1 MAESCLSAGK
11 NFSAFFSEILV
22 VLSLLI
28 LILLILLVAIL
39 ILLVLLILL
48 ILLVAVSVLLVL
60 LIPVLLVLIL
70 IVHDFSY
77 RMFGCLSKIFV
88 KCRFAVGN
96 APKTRRLSILHKRC
110 AAIHRKYQRIL

>member
-1 MAESCLSAGK
+1 MKPLLK
-11 NFSAFFSEILV
+11 L
-22 VLSLLI
+22 LLI
-28 LILLILLVAIL
+28 LICVPVCVILFF
-39 ILLVLLILL
+39 
-48 ILLVAVSVLLVL
+48 L

-110 AAIHRKYQRIL
+110 AAIHRKYQRTL

>member
-48 ILLVAVSVLLVL
+48 VAVSVLLVL

-70 IVHDFSY
+70 IVHNFSY

-110 AAIHRKYQRIL
+110 AAIHRKYQRTL